1 LKSLRTFTGK
11 HRPTIS
17 EVGVR
22 ALGVLGDPTRA
33 EREPLRPRLDSQRV
47 ETVFWVTAASVVPLS
62 YFPTADEMRGQLTLA
77 ADANRR
83 SGMAGALF
91 VVLVDTGSGITN
103 VVPVGFP
110 EGP

>member
-1 LKSLRTFTGK
+1 
-11 HRPTIS
+11 
-17 EVGVR
+17 
-22 ALGVLGDPTRA
+22 
-33 EREPLRPRLDSQRV
+33 
-47 ETVFWVTAASVVPLS
+47 VFWVTAASVVPLS

-110 EGP
+110 EGPDNLDVGGVFEEEAQCGLVL